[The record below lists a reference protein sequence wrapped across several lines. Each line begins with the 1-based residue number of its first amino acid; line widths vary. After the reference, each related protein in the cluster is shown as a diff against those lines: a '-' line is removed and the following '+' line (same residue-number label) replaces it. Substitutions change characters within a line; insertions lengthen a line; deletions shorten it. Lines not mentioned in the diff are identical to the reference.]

1 MFKNFNAW
9 TIHPLL
15 RGADFSRYEMLTLR
29 FDSSPHT
36 RGRLGRQVFV
46 PVSNRFIPS
55 FERQTAAIK
64 DTSGVRY
71 DSSPPTRDRPF
82 FCFIFLVIYRF
93 IPSYEGQALSFLVHP
108 HQIPIHPLLRG
119 TDVRKRHL
127 PGKEF
132 DSSPHERGRRC
143 ILKILNNLFRFIP
156 SCEGQTSI

>member
-82 FCFIFLVIYRF
+82 FCFIFLVIYR
-93 IPSYEGQALSFLVHP
+93 
-108 HQIPIHPLLRG
+108 IHPLIRG
-119 TDVRKRHL
+119 AGTFFSSSSS
-127 PGKEF
+127 PNP
-132 DSSPHERGRRC
+132 DSSPPTRDRC
-143 ILKILNNLFRFIP
+143 QKKTSARKRVRFIP
-156 SCEGQTSI
+156 S